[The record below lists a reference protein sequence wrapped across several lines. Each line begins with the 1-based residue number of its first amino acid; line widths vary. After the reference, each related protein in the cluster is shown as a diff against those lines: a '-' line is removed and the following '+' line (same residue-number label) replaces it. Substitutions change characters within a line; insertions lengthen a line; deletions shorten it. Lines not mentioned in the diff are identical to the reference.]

1 MARSISAPIARPWI
15 PEGLSVRTERP
26 FLTLRRMLALLILLF
41 ASALALLYL
50 WQSWQAVY
58 WLNQV
63 QANREKLL
71 ELQAQRDQLQL
82 QVAQAFS
89 LERIEVFARQRLG
102 MIHPPLKFLILPPA
116 GSTSPP
122 PPPKKP

>member
-1 MARSISAPIARPWI
+1 MPERPSA
-15 PEGLSVRTERP
+15 RTERP
-26 FLTLRRMLALLILLF
+26 FLTLRRALALIILLL
-41 ASALALLYL
+41 ASTLALLYL

-89 LERIEVFARQRLG
+89 LERIEAFARQRLG
-102 MIHPPLKFLILPPA
+102 MIHPPLKLLLLPQVGSAPPA
-116 GSTSPP
+116 SPP
-122 PPPKKP
+122 PQAKKP